1 MNKKY
6 LLFSGLFAA
15 LMLFAFPAE
24 RASAQCRLCTDAE
37 KQELKDKKTNN
48 GKALHI
54 SITTSLD
61 FDRLAL
67 TGPSG
72 GAVTLDPDSGN
83 RLVTGELRGLGGM
96 WLSGT
101 AEITGDPG
109 RVVRIDLP
117 SEVILRAPG
126 GGQAELESLQTNL
139 GASPRLDAN
148 GRLTFA
154 FGGRLR
160 VDGNAAGDYR
170 GRIRITV
177 NYD

>member
-1 MNKKY
+1 MNKNY
-6 LLFSGLFAA
+6 LLFSAFLSAIF
-15 LMLFAFPAE
+15 LFAFPVESA
-24 RASAQCRLCTDAE
+24 AAQCRLCSDAE
-37 KQELKDKKTNN
+37 KQEKEDKKANN

-101 AEITGDPG
+101 AEVTGEPG

-117 SEVILRAPG
+117 SEVVLRAPG
-126 GGQAELESLQTNL
+126 GGKAELESLQTNL
-139 GASPRLDAN
+139 GASPRLDAS
-148 GRLTFA
+148 GRLTFS
-154 FGGRLR
+154 FGGKLR
-160 VDGNAAGDYR
+160 VSGNAAGDYR